1 MNRFACAVI
10 IITLLIMLHDV
21 DCHDESANINKTDQ
35 ISNEKQFNHPIAN
48 QRFAFLPKDRYDN
61 DKIIFDRGDLYLQGT
76 TATTITATSNER
88 PASQWMNTDYRKRN
102 DTDQQYFSNA
112 NGEYQFR

>member
-1 MNRFACAVI
+1 MNRFACVVI
-10 IITLLIMLHDV
+10 VITLLIMLDVV
-21 DCHDESANINKTDQ
+21 DCHDESANINKTVQ
-35 ISNEKQFNHPIAN
+35 ISNEKQIKHPIAD

-61 DKIIFDRGDLYLQGT
+61 DKIIFDRGDLYSTTTT
-76 TATTITATSNER
+76 TAAPISNQQ
-88 PASQWMNTDYRKRN
+88 PASQSMNAHYRKRN